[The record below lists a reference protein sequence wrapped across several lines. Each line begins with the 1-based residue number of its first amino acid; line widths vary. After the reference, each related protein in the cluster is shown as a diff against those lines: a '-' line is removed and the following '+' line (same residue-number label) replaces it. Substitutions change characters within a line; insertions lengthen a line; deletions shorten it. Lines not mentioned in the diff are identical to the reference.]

1 MVQNQF
7 CFILFYL
14 SFKPFGIVRIRMFD
28 ADPGGFLSLDPSD
41 SVTKH
46 CLEQGGVAVGQVP
59 LTQLHISEVIVQLQA
74 QLVSY
79 THSQEHNKW

>member
-1 MVQNQF
+1 MWYRTSSV
-7 CFILFYL
+7 FILFYL
-14 SFKPFGIVRIRMFD
+14 YFKPFGIVRIRMFD

-59 LTQLHISEVIVQLQA
+59 LTQRLKPEVLVQHQR
-74 QLVSY
+74 QLV
-79 THSQEHNKW
+79 T